1 MNLLIYILLIIMS
14 YLYGS
19 IPFALVIGKLFY
31 HTDVRKQ
38 GSGNLGGTNAG
49 RVLGKKVGVA
59 VIILDASKC
68 MVSIWIAQLVAQTM
82 NLDPLIIYPVAMACV
97 IGHCYPIFA
106 GFKGGKA
113 VSVAIGYALMVNFWA
128 GIGGLVIFFITLKI
142 TKYVSLSSVLGAG
155 SVLLCSPWLGL
166 PPIGI
171 VANIVIVGLLIYKHK
186 ENMVRIKNG
195 TESKIS
201 WM

>member
-1 MNLLIYILLIIMS
+1 MDYFIYFLLILMS

-31 HTDVRKQ
+31 HTDIRNQ

-49 RVLGKKVGVA
+49 RVLGKTAGVV

-68 MVSIWIAQLVAQTM
+68 SLSIFIARIIAESFS
-82 NLDPLIIYPVAMACV
+82 LDPNIIYLCAMACV

-128 GIGGLVIFFITLKI
+128 GIGGLTIFFITLKI
-142 TKYVSLSSVLGAG
+142 TKYVSLSSVLGSG
-155 SVLLCSPWLGL
+155 SVLLASPWLGL

-171 VANIVIVGLLIYKHK
+171 LANVVIIGLLIYKHK
-186 ENMVRIKNG
+186 ENLIRIKEG
-195 TESKIS
+195 TERKIT